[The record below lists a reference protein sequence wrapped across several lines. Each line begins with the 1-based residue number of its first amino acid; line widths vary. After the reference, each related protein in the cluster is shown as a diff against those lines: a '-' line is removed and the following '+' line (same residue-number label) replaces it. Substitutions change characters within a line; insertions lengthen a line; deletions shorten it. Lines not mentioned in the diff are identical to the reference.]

1 MRSLKRRETMD
12 WGWRF
17 LTEWEVLIVLA
28 NLIWGTL
35 VVLLIQVS
43 SMRREIRNLLI
54 NIKYGVKK

>member
-1 MRSLKRRETMD
+1 MD